1 MKQKAVPDTSFLTEH
16 FRKGTVQ
23 DSFIDLTRHYHI
35 AFSSVVLMELLSGAY
50 EPKERRLIDQIRR
63 TFTVLT
69 VSERQWYI
77 CGDIMM
83 KLRKD
88 KKVYPVRVRSLLADI
103 LIAVSACD
111 VGAVLITK
119 NKKDFK
125 LIKDVFDFKYLAV
138 E

>member
-1 MKQKAVPDTSFLTEH
+1 LKQKAVPDTSFLTEH

>member
-1 MKQKAVPDTSFLTEH
+1 MNQRPQVP
-16 FRKGTVQ
+16 
-23 DSFIDLTRHYHI
+23 
-35 AFSSVVLMELLSGAY
+35 
-50 EPKERRLIDQIRR
+50 
-63 TFTVLT
+63 LT